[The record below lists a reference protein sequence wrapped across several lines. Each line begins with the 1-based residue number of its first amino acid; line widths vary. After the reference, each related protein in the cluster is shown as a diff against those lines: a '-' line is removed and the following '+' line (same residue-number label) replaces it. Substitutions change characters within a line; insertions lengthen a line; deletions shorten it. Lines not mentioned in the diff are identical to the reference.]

1 MAKNTDSAEKSS
13 GKSSKKSLKRL
24 RTAIRSTVNFFYDER
39 THKVFGLFLL
49 LFSVYL
55 FVACISYF
63 FTFSNAHSAGQTDHD
78 LVRTHGWSLLWQ
90 KDIVASNW
98 LGKLGAVLADTF
110 IWQWFGVMSLAFVL
124 LFFIAGARI
133 VFHAHILPLVKTAGY
148 SFIAM
153 IFFSTLL
160 GFIFHKGNLTVLGGA
175 YGYQANVW
183 LQGILGAIGTGALLI
198 FCALVFLVVMYN
210 ISFTRPP
217 KPAEAVTEAVPVSE
231 VTAAAV
237 VTPVPKPDIISKAE
251 ELISTPIE
259 LTPQSEPQEP
269 PQEREEELSPEVTAK
284 DRKEPKGDL
293 ELVVEEHLENEPVFV
308 KDENEMQHA
317 FGDYD
322 PTLELGNYQ
331 FPTLDLLSDQGN
343 SRIEVNKDEL
353 EANKNKIVETLSH
366 YNIGIDKI
374 KATIGPT
381 VTLFEIVPSAG
392 IRISKIKN
400 LEDDIALSLSALG
413 IRIIAPIPG
422 KGTIGIE
429 VPNQKPEIVYMK
441 SILGSE
447 KFQNN
452 EMSLPIGL
460 GKTISNEVFVTDLA
474 EMPHLLMAGATGQG
488 KSVGLNTVLASLLYK
503 KHPSQVKF
511 ILVDPKKVELSLFKK
526 IERHFLAKLPGEEE
540 AIVTDI
546 RKVVNTLNSLCIEMD
561 QRYDLMKDA
570 NVRNIRE
577 YNAKFVARK
586 LNPTNGHRF
595 MPYIVLVVDEFA
607 DLILQTGKEVEMPI
621 ARLAQ
626 LARAIG
632 IHLIIA
638 TQRPSV
644 NIITGTIKANFPARI
659 AFRVTSKID
668 SRTILDAGG
677 ADQLVGRGDML
688 LSMRSDVT
696 RLQCA
701 FVSTEEVEKVT
712 DFIGS
717 QKGYADA
724 HLLPEYVGEA
734 AEGSKEFDP
743 NDRDQLFDDAA
754 RIVVQHQQGSASLL
768 QRRLKL
774 GYNRAGRI
782 IDQLEA
788 AKIIG
793 PFEGSKARE
802 VFIKDELSLEQILTG
817 LK

>member
-1 MAKNTDSAEKSS
+1 MAKNDSETEQKPS
-13 GKSSKKSLKRL
+13 GKSGKKNLRKLKD
-24 RTAIRSTVNFFYDER
+24 AIRSVVDFFYDER
-39 THKVFGLFLL
+39 THKVFGLLLL

-55 FVACISYF
+55 SVAFTSYF
-63 FTFSNAHSAGQTDHD
+63 FTFNSHHTAGQSDRD
-78 LVRTHGWSLLWQ
+78 LVSTYGLSLL
-90 KDIVASNW
+90 KHNEIVVSNW
-98 LGKLGAVLADTF
+98 LGKFGALLADTF
-110 IWQWFGVMSLAFVL
+110 IYQWFGVSSL
-124 LFFIAGARI
+124 LFILVSFVMGTRI
-133 VFHAHILPLVKTAGY
+133 VFGARLLPLRRTI
-148 SFIAM
+148 SFSFLSL

-160 GFIFHKGNLTVLGGA
+160 GFIFHRGPLMVLGGV
-175 YGYQANVW
+175 YGFQMNQY
-183 LQGILGAIGTGALLI
+183 LQGMLGMIGTGSLLVFSALT
-198 FCALVFLVVMYN
+198 FLVVVYN
-210 ISFTRPP
+210 ISFKRAQ
-217 KPAEAVTEAVPVSE
+217 KPAEAKAEI
-231 VTAAAV
+231 
-237 VTPVPKPDIISKAE
+237 PKPDIQNEVLAKAE
-251 ELISTPIE
+251 ELISKPIE
-259 LTPQSEPQEP
+259 LTPQSEPVAEVAPVQE
-269 PQEREEELSPEVTAK
+269 
-284 DRKEPKGDL
+284 L
-293 ELVVEEHLENEPVFV
+293 ELENEEEEEEAEGEGEGNLELEVEEVKEDKPVAV
-308 KDENEMQHA
+308 EENDLQHA

-322 PTLELGNYQ
+322 PTLNLGSYQ
-331 FPTLDLLSDQGN
+331 FPTLDLLSDAGAG
-343 SRIEVNKDEL
+343 RIEVNKEEL

-429 VPNQKPEIVYMK
+429 VPNQKPETVFMK
-441 SILGSE
+441 SLMGSE
-447 KFQNN
+447 RFQNN
-452 EMSLPIGL
+452 EMALPIAL
-460 GKTISNEVFVTDLA
+460 GKTISNEVYITDLA
-474 EMPHLLMAGATGQG
+474 DMPHLLMAGATGQG
-488 KSVGLNTVLASLLYK
+488 KSVGLNAVLVSLLYK

-511 ILVDPKKVELSLFKK
+511 VLVDPKKVELSLFKK

-540 AIVTDI
+540 AIITDI

-570 NVRNIRE
+570 NVRNIKE
-577 YNAKFVARK
+577 YNAKFIARK
-586 LNPTNGHRF
+586 LNPNKGHRF
-595 MPYIVLVVDEFA
+595 LPYIVLVVDEFA

-668 SRTILDAGG
+668 SRTILDSGG

-688 LSMRSDVT
+688 LALRSDLV
-696 RLQCA
+696 RLQCV
-701 FVSTEEVEKVT
+701 FVSTEEVEQVT
-712 DFIGS
+712 EFIGN
-717 QKGYADA
+717 QKGYSDA
-724 HLLPEYVGEA
+724 YLLPEYVDESG
-734 AEGSKEFDP
+734 EGSKEFDP
-743 NDRDQLFDDAA
+743 NERDALFDDAA

-782 IDQLEA
+782 VDQLEG

-802 VFIKDELSLEQILTG
+802 VLIKDPVSLEQILTA
-817 LK
+817 LKENS

>member
-1 MAKNTDSAEKSS
+1 MAKNTDSDEKPS
-13 GKSSKKSLKRL
+13 GKSSQKRLKRL
-24 RTAIRSTVNFFYDER
+24 RAVLRSSIDFFYDER

-55 FVACISYF
+55 FVACLSYF
-63 FTFSNAHSAGQTDHD
+63 FTFNAAHTAGQTDHD
-78 LVRTHGWSLLWQ
+78 LVKTHGWSLLLQ
-90 KDIVASNW
+90 KDVVAANW

-124 LFFIAGARI
+124 LFFVMGARI
-133 VFHAHILPLVKTAGY
+133 VFHAKILPLAKTVAY
-148 SFIAM
+148 SFLGM

-160 GFIFHKGNLTVLGGA
+160 GFIFHSGKLTVLGGG

-183 LQGILGAIGTGALLI
+183 LQGILGVFGTGALLI
-198 FCALVFLVVMYN
+198 FCALVFLVVVFN
-210 ISFTRPP
+210 ISFAIKS
-217 KPAEAVTEAVPVSE
+217 KPAEAVQPVVAEAV
-231 VTAAAV
+231 AAV
-237 VTPVPKPDIISKAE
+237 VPLSKSDILSKAE
-251 ELISTPIE
+251 ELISAPIE
-259 LTPQSEPQEP
+259 LTPESEPFEP
-269 PQEREEELSPEVTAK
+269 KKVEEELSPEVTSK
-284 DRKEPKGDL
+284 QEKESSGDL
-293 ELVVEEHLENEPVFV
+293 ELVVEEHLNDEPVFV
-308 KDENEMQHA
+308 KDENDMQHA
-317 FGDYD
+317 FGDFD

-331 FPTLDLLSDQGN
+331 FPTIDLLSDQGS

-460 GKTISNEVFVTDLA
+460 GKTISNEVYVTDLA
-474 EMPHLLMAGATGQG
+474 DMPHLLMAGATGQG
-488 KSVGLNTVLASLLYK
+488 KSVGLNAVLASLLYK

-511 ILVDPKKVELSLFKK
+511 VLVDPKKVELSLFKK
-526 IERHFLAKLPGEEE
+526 VERHFLAKLPGEEE

-595 MPYIVLVVDEFA
+595 MPYIILVVDEFA

-688 LSMRSDVT
+688 LSMRSDVI

-724 HLLPEYVGEA
+724 HLLPEYVDEA
-734 AEGSKEFDP
+734 AKGSEEFDP

-754 RIVVQHQQGSASLL
+754 RIIVQHQQGSASLL

-802 VFIKDELSLEQILTG
+802 VFIKDGLSLEQILTG
-817 LK
+817 LKQT

>member
-1 MAKNTDSAEKSS
+1 MAKNTDSGEKSS
-13 GKSSKKSLKRL
+13 GKSSPKRLKRL
-24 RTAIRSTVNFFYDER
+24 RNAIRSVVDFFYDER

-63 FTFSNAHSAGQTDHD
+63 FTFGAQHTAGQTDHD
-78 LVRTHGWSLLWQ
+78 LVKTYGWSLLWQ
-90 KDIVASNW
+90 KEIVAANW

-110 IWQWFGVMSLAFVL
+110 IWQWFGVMSLAFVM
-124 LFFIAGARI
+124 LFFVTGARI
-133 VFHAHILPLVKTAGY
+133 VFHAKILPLAKAVVY
-148 SFIAM
+148 SFLAM
-153 IFFSTLL
+153 VFFSTLL
-160 GFIFHKGNLTVLGGA
+160 GFIFHSGKLTVLGGA

-183 LQGILGAIGTGALLI
+183 LQGILGVIGTGALLI
-198 FCALVFLVVMYN
+198 FCALVFLVVVYN
-210 ISFTRPP
+210 ISFTRKP
-217 KPAEAVTEAVPVSE
+217 KPVEAVQP
-231 VTAAAV
+231 AAAAAMPL
-237 VTPVPKPDIISKAE
+237 TKPDIIAKAE

-259 LTPQSEPQEP
+259 LTPESEPLEP
-269 PQEREEELSPEVTAK
+269 KRQEELTPEITGK
-284 DRKEPKGDL
+284 KEKEPTGEL
-293 ELVVEEHLENEPVFV
+293 ELVVEEHTEDAPVFV

-331 FPTLDLLSDQGN
+331 FPTLELLSDQGS

-366 YNIGIDKI
+366 YNIGIDRI

-447 KFQNN
+447 RFQNN
-452 EMSLPIGL
+452 EMALPIGL
-460 GKTISNEVFVTDLA
+460 GKTISNEVYVTDLA
-474 EMPHLLMAGATGQG
+474 DMPHLLMAGATGQG
-488 KSVGLNTVLASLLYK
+488 KSVGLNAVLVSLLYK

-595 MPYIVLVVDEFA
+595 MPYIILVVDEFA

-668 SRTILDAGG
+668 SRTILDTGG

-688 LSMRSDVT
+688 LSMRSDII

-701 FVSTEEVEKVT
+701 FASTEEVEQVT

-724 HLLPEYVGEA
+724 HLLPEYVDEA

-802 VFIKDELSLEQILTG
+802 VFIKDPLSLEQILTG